1 MQISIK
7 QIEKFRLIIDA
18 YQDQTIIPVEGH
30 WKGLNN
36 NDLWFRMIGQIMV
49 VGSVTGKINFDARPE
64 LQKLAHVN
72 TLKKLKEEERTLT
85 INYVLRESKVRYASE
100 DLNKCAKTRA
110 LANNFEVLQEFEGG
124 MSQIL
129 NMFHLYDS
137 KNAEWERVEFLKA
150 NFKFM
155 KNKSARDYLMGIG
168 MNRLTLALDVRIQ
181 NIFNYVGISFPVAQD
196 LGNTEIYDTTERKII
211 EKICKP
217 LNVEPIVFD
226 RILFQNY
233 TRIITG
239 DFLIP
244 KLF

>member
-64 LQKLAHVN
+64 LQKLVHTNA
-72 TLKKLKEEERTLT
+72 LKKLREEERVLN

-100 DLNKCAKTRA
+100 DLNKCAKTKA
-110 LANNFEVLQEFEGG
+110 LSNNFEVLQAYEGG

-129 NMFHLYDS
+129 SMFNLYDS
-137 KNAEWERVEFLKA
+137 KSAEWERVEFLKA
-150 NFKFM
+150 NFQFM

-168 MNRLTLALDVRIQ
+168 MNRNTLALDVRIQ
-181 NIFNYVGISFPVAQD
+181 NIFNYVGISFPVAKE
-196 LGNTEIYDTTERKII
+196 LGNADIYDTTEKKII
-211 EKICKP
+211 KNICKP
-217 LNVEPIVFD
+217 LKVEPIVFD

-233 TRIITG
+233 AKIITG

>member
-1 MQISIK
+1 MQISKK

-18 YQDQTIIPVEGH
+18 YQDHTIIPQEGH
-30 WKGLNN
+30 WRGLSN

-64 LQKLAHVN
+64 LQKLVHTN
-72 TLKKLKEEERTLT
+72 TLQKLREEERVVN

-110 LANNFEVLQEFEGG
+110 LANNFEVLQAYGGG
-124 MSQIL
+124 MCEIL
-129 NMFHLYDS
+129 NMFHQYDS
-137 KNAEWERVEFLKA
+137 KDAEWERIEFLKA
-150 NFKFM
+150 NFQFM

-196 LGNTEIYDTTERKII
+196 LGNAEIYDTTERKII

-217 LNVEPIVFD
+217 LNIEPIVFD

-233 TRIITG
+233 ARIITG
-239 DFLIP
+239 DFLMP

>member
-1 MQISIK
+1 M
-7 QIEKFRLIIDA
+7 
-18 YQDQTIIPVEGH
+18 
-30 WKGLNN
+30 
-36 NDLWFRMIGQIMV
+36 
-49 VGSVTGKINFDARPE
+49 
-64 LQKLAHVN
+64 
-72 TLKKLKEEERTLT
+72 
-85 INYVLRESKVRYASE
+85 SE
-100 DLNKCAKTRA
+100 
-110 LANNFEVLQEFEGG
+110 
-124 MSQIL
+124 IL
-129 NMFHLYDS
+129 NMFHLNNN
-137 KNAEWERVEFLKA
+137 KHAEWERVKFLKD

-168 MNRLTLALDVRIQ
+168 MNRRTLALDVRIQ

-211 EKICKP
+211 QKICKP